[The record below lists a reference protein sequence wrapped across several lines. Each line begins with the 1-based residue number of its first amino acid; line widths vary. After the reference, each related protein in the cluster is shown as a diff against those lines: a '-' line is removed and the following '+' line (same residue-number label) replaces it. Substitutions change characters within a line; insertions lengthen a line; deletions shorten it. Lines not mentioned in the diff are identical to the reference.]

1 MSTELGRPS
10 ELTPE
15 LTLKLERA
23 FKSNRDLRSA
33 VDELG
38 LNYKTVEGWI
48 TRDYQGLR
56 TAYKLWKVEKA
67 LEKSESFSEELL
79 STPHFDEEGKTD
91 KDIMRL
97 KLNEAQF
104 LRETLGKTLYSKSQT
119 NINLNANVDVSSL
132 PEEDRSKLKELL
144 HGANQS

>member
-10 ELTPE
+10 DLTPE
-15 LTLKLERA
+15 LQIDLERA
-23 FKSNRDLRSA
+23 FKKAPNLRIA
-33 VDELG
+33 VEELG

-79 STPHFDEEGKTD
+79 STPHIDKEGKTD

-104 LRETLGKTLYSKSQT
+104 LRETLGKTMYSKSQT
-119 NINLNANVDVSSL
+119 NINLNANVDLEKLSDD
-132 PEEDRSKLKELL
+132 EKDKLKHLL
-144 HGANQS
+144 HG